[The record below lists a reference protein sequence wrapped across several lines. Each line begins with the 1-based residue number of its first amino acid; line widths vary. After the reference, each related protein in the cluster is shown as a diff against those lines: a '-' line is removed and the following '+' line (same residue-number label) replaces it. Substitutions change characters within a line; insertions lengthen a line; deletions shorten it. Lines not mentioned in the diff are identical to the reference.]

1 MAAMNSGGRP
11 GAPRAVGGNQL
22 ADALTLEISKIED
35 TELRHLSE
43 TVFAI
48 PKILGPFLHLPASR
62 QNHHAFPGGLAMH
75 TLETVGLFEQLAQVG
90 QPMAALDL
98 DIGRVA
104 CLLHDLGKALPL
116 GNSADRFAH
125 EHAGREFL
133 APLFSI
139 LAQRRPR
146 HARLLDYL
154 IGGHREERGSS
165 RLLYT
170 VRQADILSA
179 CMNNEAIARAEG
191 LRDGDFI
198 TLRTNGPERR
208 YIDPIDSREA
218 S

>member
-1 MAAMNSGGRP
+1 MVAMNWFGQTGSAQTVSANR
-11 GAPRAVGGNQL
+11 L
-22 ADALTLEISKIED
+22 ADALTVEIGKIED
-35 TELRHLSE
+35 VELRHLAE
-43 TVFAI
+43 TVFTI
-48 PKILGPFLHLPASR
+48 PTILRPFLHLPASR

-90 QPMAALDL
+90 KPMAAVDT
-98 DIGRVA
+98 DIGRAA
-104 CLLHDLGKALPL
+104 CLLHDLGKALPI

-125 EHAGREFL
+125 ERAGREFL
-133 APLFSI
+133 APMLSI
-139 LAQRRPR
+139 LGQRRPR

-179 CMNNEAIARAEG
+179 CINNEAIARAEG
-191 LRDGDFI
+191 QRDGDFI

-208 YIDPIDSREA
+208 YIDPLDSREA

>member
-1 MAAMNSGGRP
+1 MAAMNLFGRP
-11 GAPRAVGGNQL
+11 GSAHAVSVNRL
-22 ADALTLEISKIED
+22 ADALTGEISKIED
-35 TELRHLSE
+35 VELRHLSE

-48 PKILGPFLHLPASR
+48 PTILGPFLHLPASR

-75 TLETVGLFEQLAQVG
+75 TLEAIGMFDQLAQVG
-90 QPMAALDL
+90 QPMAAVDI

-116 GNSADRFAH
+116 GNSVGRFAH
-125 EHAGREFL
+125 ERAAREFL
-133 APLFSI
+133 APLLSI

-179 CMNNEAIARAEG
+179 CMNNEAIAHAEG
-191 LRDGDFI
+191 QRDGDFI

-208 YIDPIDSREA
+208 YIDPLDSREA
-218 S
+218 R

>member
-1 MAAMNSGGRP
+1 MAAMNSFGRP
-11 GAPRAVGGNQL
+11 RYAHAVSINRL
-22 ADALTLEISKIED
+22 ADALTVEIGKIED
-35 TELRHLSE
+35 VELRHLSE

-48 PKILGPFLHLPASR
+48 PRILRPFLRLPASR

-90 QPMAALDL
+90 QPMAAVDI

-125 EHAGREFL
+125 ERAAREFL
-133 APLFSI
+133 APMLSI
-139 LAQRRPR
+139 LGQRRPR

-179 CMNNEAIARAEG
+179 CMNNEAIAHAEG
-191 LRDGDFI
+191 QRDGDFI

-208 YIDPIDSREA
+208 YIDPLDSREA
-218 S
+218 N

>member
-1 MAAMNSGGRP
+1 MNLFGRP
-11 GAPRAVGGNQL
+11 GCAHAVSLNRL
-22 ADALTLEISKIED
+22 ADALTVEIGKIED
-35 TELRHLSE
+35 VELRHLSE

-48 PKILGPFLHLPASR
+48 PTILGPFLQQPASR

-75 TLETVGLFEQLAQVG
+75 TLEALGLCEQLAQVG
-90 QPMAALDL
+90 QPMAAVDI

-104 CLLHDLGKALPL
+104 CLLHDLGKTLPL

-125 EHAGREFL
+125 ERAGREFL

-179 CMNNEAIARAEG
+179 CMNNEAIAHAEG
-191 LRDGDFI
+191 QRDGDFI

-208 YIDPIDSREA
+208 YIDPLDSREA